1 MSEKEKTRR
10 GRPNKP
16 NKMSDAERM
25 RLYRER
31 KAAPSEPR
39 NTTTVE
45 ATIDTPTAPTPPPLV
60 TPKVELPEPRRAG
73 QRKQRSDSVA
83 AEIYAAMADER
94 PELLPPHNADVPP
107 EGMTDWRSIIA
118 SRNRDDWTH
127 GELINVGQLV
137 KYLLRYRQHIAM
149 LEAEGDLMYD
159 HHGKLAV
166 NPRFALVDTLHRQ
179 IQSLM
184 KALNI
189 TNKRASQA
197 TGGRT
202 LTAVVGDSDGLLA

>member
-1 MSEKEKTRR
+1 MIEKKK
-10 GRPNKP
+10 GRPK
-16 NKMSDAERM
+16 KQDKLSDAERA
-25 RLYRER
+25 RRYRER

-45 ATIDTPTAPTPPPLV
+45 AAIDTPTAPTPPPLV

-73 QRKQRSDSVA
+73 QRKQRSDSVT

-159 HHGKLAV
+159 QHGKLAV
-166 NPRFALVDTLHRQ
+166 NPRFALVDTLHKQ

>member
-1 MSEKEKTRR
+1 M
-10 GRPNKP
+10 
-16 NKMSDAERM
+16 
-25 RLYRER
+25 YRER

-39 NTTTVE
+39 NTTVAE
-45 ATIDTPTAPTPPPLV
+45 AAIDTPTAPSPPPMT
-60 TPKVELPEPRRAG
+60 TPRVELPEPRRAG
-73 QRKQRSDSVA
+73 QRKQRSDSVT
-83 AEIYAAMADER
+83 AEIYAAVADER

-159 HHGKLAV
+159 QHGKLAV
-166 NPRFALVDTLHRQ
+166 NPRFALVDTLHKQ